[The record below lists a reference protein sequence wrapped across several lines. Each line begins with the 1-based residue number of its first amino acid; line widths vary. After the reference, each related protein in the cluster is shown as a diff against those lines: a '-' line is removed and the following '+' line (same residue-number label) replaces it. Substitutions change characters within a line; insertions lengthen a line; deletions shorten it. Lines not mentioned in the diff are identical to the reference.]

1 MDKETGERREE
12 EIEIKKRVGRTAKE
26 NEKGGGSIPLPSSS
40 SWRNGTASLKEF
52 IHVCEHILVPLSG
65 ERYAVIAYRFIN
77 YNKVRTR
84 NRNHQFMQSTLN
96 T

>member
-40 SWRNGTASLKEF
+40 SSSRRNGTASLKEF
-52 IHVCEHILVPLSG
+52 IHTYVNISWYLSVG
-65 ERYAVIAYRFIN
+65 RDTRSCPYKKSQSSIYAIDLLRL
-77 YNKVRTR
+77 T
-84 NRNHQFMQSTLN
+84 
-96 T
+96 